1 MRKEGRSNDSLA
13 PSYVAI
19 CVNFDDMKGKGNGK
33 QERGKKKKIQNTN
46 THGSK
51 EVDSQIYGST

>member
-1 MRKEGRSNDSLA
+1 MRKEGSNDSLA

-33 QERGKKKKIQNTN
+33 QERGKKKYTKYKHTW
-46 THGSK
+46 
-51 EVDSQIYGST
+51 